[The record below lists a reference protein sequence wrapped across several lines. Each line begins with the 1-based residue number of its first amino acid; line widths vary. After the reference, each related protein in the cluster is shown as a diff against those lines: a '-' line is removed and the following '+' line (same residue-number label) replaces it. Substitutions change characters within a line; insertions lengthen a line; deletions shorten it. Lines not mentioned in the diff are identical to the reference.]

1 MIEIE
6 FFGVRGSTPCSCL
19 STVGVGG
26 NTSCVV
32 LHCGSEDPIIL
43 DLGTGVRYLGDRLK
57 AERMEAQQLAE
68 QKPDGAT
75 SIKPF
80 RGTALVT
87 HLHWDH
93 VQGLPFFVP
102 LLNDEAELVVV
113 GPVQEEGNL
122 QEAVQ
127 AFVRPPLFPVD
138 LHVLPGTVS
147 FVETSEARLTCG
159 SVEVL
164 VRPVE
169 HIGPTNGYRIEYGE
183 GSVAYIPDHQQPI
196 DGSMVVSDSVLEL
209 CRDVDVLIHD
219 AQYDEEDFAQKTE
232 WGHSTVAYAVE
243 VAIQSG
249 ARRLVLFHHDPSHS
263 DDWVAEAV
271 IRANEL
277 AGGACE
283 VVAAREKL
291 VLFSGTRASVPATSI

>member
-6 FFGVRGSTPCSCL
+6 FFGVRGSTPCSCS

-57 AERMEAQQLAE
+57 AEQLEAQRLDPAAPVKAFQ
-68 QKPDGAT
+68 
-75 SIKPF
+75 
-80 RGTALVT
+80 GTALVT

-102 LLNDEAELVVV
+102 LLNGEAELVVV
-113 GPVQEEGNL
+113 GPAQEEGTL

-127 AFVRPPLFPVD
+127 SFVRPPLFPVD
-138 LHVLPGTVS
+138 LHVLPGTVD
-147 FVETSEARLTCG
+147 FVETSDARLTCG

-169 HIGPTNGYRIEYGE
+169 HIGPTNGYRIDYEE

-196 DGSMVVSDSVLEL
+196 DGSMAVSDSVLEL

-219 AQYDEEDFAQKTE
+219 AQYDEEDFANKKE
-232 WGHSTVAYAVE
+232 WGHSTVSYAVE
-243 VAIQSG
+243 VAVQAG

-263 DDWVAEAV
+263 DDWVAQAV
-271 IRANEL
+271 IRANEM

-283 VVAAREKL
+283 VLAAREKL
-291 VLFSGTRASVPATSI
+291 VLVSGDHATIQTA